1 MGNVL
6 VMLSIKVNRQLQTVN
21 NAFLFSLACADLII
35 GAFSMNLYTLYV
47 LAGRWLLGPLLCDLW
62 LALDY
67 VVSNASVM
75 NLLLI
80 SFDRYFC
87 VTKPLTYPVRRSHG
101 TAGIMIASA
110 WLLSLAL
117 WAPAIL
123 LWPWTSGVRSLQNG
137 QCHIQFLSNTAAAF
151 GTAIIAFYLP
161 VITMT
166 FLYVRVSHASRCRV
180 MRPSLGPLPATSPS
194 SPAVSLGPRC
204 FASFFSCL
212 ARTLSLTWQQA
223 RAAHLRLR
231 MALTPPTVRG
241 NAASEMSPS
250 KKDSIKELP
259 PSPAKRMESYE
270 TACVEHSRAG
280 SISQA
285 STAPITRMDPEEPC
299 YTGFIPAPL
308 TGTGFVQALLGLT
321 ISEQAIIEK
330 KDLGN
335 DSFCNKLGLVQGSL
349 NESLSIKASLINRKN
364 KPSALNKTHLTQSA
378 VDLVSESE
386 STSDDKDLKQA
397 TPGKSVADLV
407 LATLSVKT
415 EVKNKE
421 NKAQGKTKE
430 QKGDDKEKEE
440 QMVEGNREGEGPLLS
455 AERKCQS
462 SPSEDKIK
470 PLEMHPGISA
480 TNRPSTT
487 SRWARIRI
495 VTRPVIAESAD
506 PGEAGIITNATTKTT
521 VRTSVEVVSVA
532 EARQAAHRQKMTAAC
547 RFASVARQAQRRRRA
562 VAARERKVTRTILA
576 ILLAFIITWTPYN
589 VAVLINALCHGCVPG
604 GVWTAGYWLCYI
616 NSTINPA
623 CYALCNAAFKRTFKR
638 LLRCHYRNFATGR

>member
-1 MGNVL
+1 MCIYPTIDVKSGTNKTAPLIVESYSLFEVVAIATFSIVLSLVTILGNVL

-87 VTKPLTYPVRRSHG
+87 VTKPLTYPVRRSLS

-123 LWPWTSGVRSLQNG
+123 LWPSTSGVRSLPNG

-166 FLYVRVSHASRCRV
+166 FLYIRVSHASRCRV
-180 MRPSLGPLPATSPS
+180 MRPGLGTLPATSPS
-194 SPAVSLGPRC
+194 
-204 FASFFSCL
+204 
-212 ARTLSLTWQQA
+212 
-223 RAAHLRLR
+223 
-231 MALTPPTVRG
+231 
-241 NAASEMSPS
+241 
-250 KKDSIKELP
+250 KKEEQI
-259 PSPAKRMESYE
+259 ME
-270 TACVEHSRAG
+270 R
-280 SISQA
+280 
-285 STAPITRMDPEEPC
+285 
-299 YTGFIPAPL
+299 
-308 TGTGFVQALLGLT
+308 
-321 ISEQAIIEK
+321 
-330 KDLGN
+330 
-335 DSFCNKLGLVQGSL
+335 NK
-349 NESLSIKASLINRKN
+349 
-364 KPSALNKTHLTQSA
+364 
-378 VDLVSESE
+378 ESE
-386 STSDDKDLKQA
+386 S
-397 TPGKSVADLV
+397 PF
-407 LATLSVKT
+407 
-415 EVKNKE
+415 
-421 NKAQGKTKE
+421 
-430 QKGDDKEKEE
+430 
-440 QMVEGNREGEGPLLS
+440 LS
-455 AERKCQS
+455 AEKCQS
-462 SPSEDKIK
+462 SSHEGKIK
-470 PLEMHPGISA
+470 PLELHPGISV
-480 TNRPSTT
+480 TNRASAT

-495 VTRPVIAESAD
+495 VTRPVIE
-506 PGEAGIITNATTKTT
+506 EI
-521 VRTSVEVVSVA
+521 VSVA
-532 EARQAAHRQKMTAAC
+532 EAREAGYRQKMTAAC

-589 VAVLINALCHGCVPG
+589 VAVLVNALCHGCVPG